1 MTTIDP
7 SLLLTSQ
14 TSTKSVSS
22 NMASGLDKDEFLNL
36 LLTELKNQDPTS
48 PMDTNKFVD
57 QMATF
62 SQLEQSMNMASSI
75 ERLVQSQS
83 YQSVAQ
89 YSSMLGNTV
98 QYNERDGEGNTTVAS
113 GIVQA
118 VSKKEDQ
125 IYFELENGAKIV
137 SEEVVRLSGESE

>member
-1 MTTIDP
+1 
-7 SLLLTSQ
+7 
-14 TSTKSVSS
+14 
-22 NMASGLDKDEFLNL
+22 MASGLDKDEFLNL